1 MDREDN
7 NWWQN
12 GGQKS
17 TPSTEREEGE
27 KRRLVGGPISTH
39 DPFPSPSLL
48 RFRPTTES
56 LVISRC
62 SIDKLFRA
70 CCTRAAGAFQR
81 GAAAGAPPRPHQ
93 HLSSV
98 YFPMIS
104 PSTNPPP
111 TLVPRSSLFSFRFVF
126 PPATSPS
133 PRGLLHTVYRQQG
146 GEIETQQLPFRKRMF
161 RAAIVIRSST
171 FFVML
176 FVFRSGLPLGRETR
190 CGNKGWFFCF
200 LVPVVTS

>member
-1 MDREDN
+1 MAKWRAKIDTLDGAWGGRE
-7 NWWQN
+7 
-12 GGQKS
+12 K
-17 TPSTEREEGE
+17 
-27 KRRLVGGPISTH
+27 KVGWRADFHARPLS
-39 DPFPSPSLL
+39 FSLPL

-81 GAAAGAPPRPHQ
+81 GAAAAGAPPRPHQ

-133 PRGLLHTVYRQQG
+133 PRGLLRTVYRQQG

>member
-1 MDREDN
+1 MSFSPDREDN

-17 TPSTEREEGE
+17 TSSTEREE
-27 KRRLVGGPISTH
+27 KSWLVGGPISMH
-39 DPFPSPSLL
+39 DPFPSPSL

-56 LVISRC
+56 PVISSVAR
-62 SIDKLFRA
+62 SIKLFRA
-70 CCTRAAGAFQR
+70 CCTRAAGACAFQR

-104 PSTNPPP
+104 PPFHQPSLP
-111 TLVPRSSLFSFRFVF
+111 LFLFSFLRFVF
-126 PPATSPS
+126 PRPTSPS

-161 RAAIVIRSST
+161 RATIIIRSST
-171 FFVML
+171 FFVMRVCFSVR
-176 FVFRSGLPLGRETR
+176 FVARAW
-190 CGNKGWFFCF
+190 NQVWK
-200 LVPVVTS
+200 